1 MTAIDFADA
10 PTMVG
15 TSPPPARARLLP
27 RRSSS
32 ENAFEGVPMAAYEQG
47 VWRQP
52 SLFNRAWLVND
63 PAGLKRVMIDRV
75 ANYPKMPMEQRF
87 FRALFGEGLLSSD
100 GETWRQHRKIMAPSF
115 DPRSVGG
122 YAEAMVAA
130 STEFAGGWGRL
141 EDGAEVD
148 VSQEMT
154 RLTLEIISRTMFSGD
169 ARQMTGLTGM
179 ALEQGLSD
187 EIFDFNLLDLLPL
200 VGAMRMNRRERAMQ
214 RIFAPMDGALY
225 RLIEARRANPGG
237 LDLLGRLVGAL
248 DDDTGMRLT
257 PEEVRNEVL
266 TIFIAGHET
275 TASAMTFIWY
285 VLSQQPEWEAKL
297 HDELDEVLAGR
308 PATEADLPKLKLT
321 RRIIEESM
329 RLYPPAPGLSARVAV
344 EADEIAGTKV
354 PAGAMILVSSWILHR
369 HRSLWE
375 DPNRF
380 DPDRFLPERSVGR
393 PRLAYMPFGAGPRVC
408 IGQVLAMNEATL
420 ILATLAQRFRLR
432 LRPGYRVSIQHQITI
447 RPRGG
452 LPMTVSRR

>member
-1 MTAIDFADA
+1 
-10 PTMVG
+10 
-15 TSPPPARARLLP
+15 
-27 RRSSS
+27 
-32 ENAFEGVPMAAYEQG
+32 
-47 VWRQP
+47 
-52 SLFNRAWLVND
+52 
-63 PAGLKRVMIDRV
+63 
-75 ANYPKMPMEQRF
+75 
-87 FRALFGEGLLSSD
+87 
-100 GETWRQHRKIMAPSF
+100 
-115 DPRSVGG
+115 
-122 YAEAMVAA
+122 
-130 STEFAGGWGRL
+130 
-141 EDGAEVD
+141 
-148 VSQEMT
+148 
-154 RLTLEIISRTMFSGD
+154 
-169 ARQMTGLTGM
+169 
-179 ALEQGLSD
+179 
-187 EIFDFNLLDLLPL
+187 
-200 VGAMRMNRRERAMQ
+200 
-214 RIFAPMDGALY
+214 
-225 RLIEARRANPGG
+225 
-237 LDLLGRLVGAL
+237 
-248 DDDTGMRLT
+248 
-257 PEEVRNEVL
+257 
-266 TIFIAGHET
+266 
-275 TASAMTFIWY
+275 MTFIWY